1 MEQDVQG
8 VAAEADRK
16 YAVDDDDENAVDEN
30 NTGSRTHSD
39 AN

>member
-16 YAVDDDDENAVDEN
+16 YAMDGDDENDEDEN
-30 NTGSRTHSD
+30 NTGSRTNSD